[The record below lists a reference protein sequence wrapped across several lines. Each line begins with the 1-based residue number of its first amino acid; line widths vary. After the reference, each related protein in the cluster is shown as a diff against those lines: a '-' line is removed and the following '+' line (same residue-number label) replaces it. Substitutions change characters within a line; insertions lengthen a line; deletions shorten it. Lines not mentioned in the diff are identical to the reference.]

1 MRPNSKDSVQLQ
13 QKAVEE
19 LRHIITGKNYLDQNK
34 LESNSFLL
42 RYLKFFHMDV
52 SKAEKAIKNY
62 WKYCNSKKLE
72 CFVTEIPNKYKD
84 IFQIFAGARDH
95 QNRPVIQ
102 IPNIGDWLKKLNND
116 FDKQDELVLATLIKQ
131 MHWQMETELLAM
143 DADYAVMILDFKDMP
158 YTFSFSKRLLKLVVD
173 STKEL
178 MPISPDIAQTIILN
192 APKIIKVLTTAAHS
206 LLRFTQEQRNRCVV
220 FSPSDAD
227 WKEQILN
234 FVPANQLRPE
244 FGGTFTGSQMGFE

>member
-19 LRHIITGKNYLDQNK
+19 LRHIITDKNYLDQNK

-62 WKYCNSKKLE
+62 WKYCNSKKLA

-95 QNRPVIQ
+95 QNRP
-102 IPNIGDWLKKLNND
+102 GDWIKKLNNG
-116 FDKQDELVLATLIKQ
+116 FDKQDELVLATLIER
-131 MHWQMETELLAM
+131 MHWNLEEKLLAM
-143 DADYAVMILDFKDMP
+143 DAEYAVMILDFKDIP
-158 YTFSFSKRLLKLVVD
+158 YTFSFSKRILNIVVKLI
-173 STKEL
+173 KEM
-178 MPISPDIAQTIILN
+178 MPISPDVIAQTIILN
-192 APKIIKVLTTAAHS
+192 APKIMKVLTTAAHT
-206 LLRFTQEQRNRCVV
+206 LLRFTPEQQNRCVM

-227 WKEQILN
+227 WKGQILN

-244 FGGTFTGSQMGFE
+244 FGGTFIGHQMWFENN